1 VSEPTPTHDLP
12 HFSEHLDFRWES
24 GDGSFT
30 ARAEVQEH
38 LRVPGSLLPRA
49 GVLAMYAD
57 NLGGFMCSVGFA
69 TPAPTVDLSVHV
81 FRRPVSPVLHL
92 ESRFL
97 RRGRSVSVA
106 ETWFTCEGESDP
118 FATAVASHMATG
130 DPAESAFDLEHA
142 KRRRAKPTAMLD
154 EPIAARAGIRAVG
167 DHTVE
172 LAPAAHVINGIGTL
186 HGGMLALLA
195 EEACIVSLAGAD
207 GRGHV
212 VTGLDVRYLS
222 SPRVGPARA
231 TGTALRSDD
240 AGTHC
245 WVEIVDAGDGDRPC
259 VHAFATTRTV
269 PGPPGSSA

>member
-1 VSEPTPTHDLP
+1 MSDARSPHDLP
-12 HFSEHLDFRWES
+12 HFSEHLDFRWEA

-57 NLGGFMCSVGFA
+57 NLGGFMCSVGFG

-97 RRGRSVSVA
+97 RKGRSISVA
-106 ETWFTCEGESDP
+106 ETWFTCEGEADP
-118 FATAVASHMATG
+118 FATAVASHMAMG
-130 DPAESAFDLEHA
+130 DPAETSFDLEA
-142 KRRRAKPTAMLD
+142 AERRRAKPTAMLD
-154 EPIAARAGIRAVG
+154 EPIARRAGIRAVG
-167 DHTVE
+167 DGTVE
-172 LAPAAHVINGIGTL
+172 LAPAPHVINGIGTL

-195 EEACIVSLAGAD
+195 EEGCAVALAAED
-207 GRGHV
+207 GRDHV

-231 TGTALRSDD
+231 IGTALRSDD
-240 AGTHC
+240 VGTYC
-245 WVEIVDAGDGDRPC
+245 WVEVVDAGDGDRPS
-259 VHAFATTRTV
+259 VHAFATTRAR
-269 PGPPGSSA
+269 SDSNQ